1 MKLFKVMGDKSKEKP
16 EPTIDRKG
24 IMIVDDSRFSRNVL
38 RDILVN
44 EGFDVVGEAKDGLEA
59 VELAAKLKP
68 EFIFL
73 DVEMP
78 KLDGLGALPQLLSND
93 PGVNII
99 MCTALGQKKI
109 IIEATKAG
117 AKDYVI
123 KPYRKENIVDLLNL
137 LKPVEQ
143 EDNVILFQTGNKN
156 ASLKTDS
163 KKDTK
168 AEIQEEDNQAKT
180 QVEEE
185 TKVKAKVEEE
195 TKAIAQVEEELKAK
209 AQDEE
214 DTQAKTQVEEELKSN
229 ASTKN
234 ESVYRPVSEYI
245 QEEVDETSEELTLN
259 QYAGESL
266 IMGSDNGDILPI
278 YNEFEGK
285 TSKLQIEHVDE
296 TEEKLAIQV
305 EKILE
310 SDAKIE
316 QAVTIDE
323 EVMNIESDIDESLVD
338 EE

>member
-1 MKLFKVMGDKSKEKP
+1 
-16 EPTIDRKG
+16 
-24 IMIVDDSRFSRNVL
+24 MIVDDSRFSRNVL

-143 EDNVILFQTGNKN
+143 EDNVILFQTGDKN
-156 ASLKTDS
+156 A
-163 KKDTK
+163 TK
-168 AEIQEEDNQAKT
+168 RLIQER
-180 QVEEE
+180 
-185 TKVKAKVEEE
+185 
-195 TKAIAQVEEELKAK
+195 
-209 AQDEE
+209 
-214 DTQAKTQVEEELKSN
+214 
-229 ASTKN
+229 
-234 ESVYRPVSEYI
+234 Y
-245 QEEVDETSEELTLN
+245 
-259 QYAGESL
+259 
-266 IMGSDNGDILPI
+266 
-278 YNEFEGK
+278 
-285 TSKLQIEHVDE
+285 
-296 TEEKLAIQV
+296 
-305 EKILE
+305 
-310 SDAKIE
+310 
-316 QAVTIDE
+316 
-323 EVMNIESDIDESLVD
+323 
-338 EE
+338 